1 MMPMPQPAILFAEP
15 PGRLGEASP
24 RRRPIA
30 SGTWRTLL
38 RHQLGAVAA
47 GVVDFGT
54 MIGCVEVL
62 KLSPV
67 WGTAIGATL
76 GAVTNFG
83 LGRAWIF
90 QRHSGHAAPQ
100 AARYAVVSAAS
111 AGLNVLGEHLVHDL
125 AHVQYVL
132 ARGLVA
138 FAVSVLWNFPAQRR
152 FVFREPKVR

>member
-1 MMPMPQPAILFAEP
+1 MMPMPPPAILFAEP
-15 PGRLGEASP
+15 RDPLGEASP
-24 RRRPIA
+24 RDRPIA

-38 RHQLGAVAA
+38 RHQVGAVVA

-54 MIGCVEVL
+54 MIACVEGL

-76 GAVTNFG
+76 GGVTNFS
-83 LGRAWIF
+83 LGRTWIF
-90 QRHSGHAAPQ
+90 RRVSGHAGRQ
-100 AARYAVVSAAS
+100 ALRYAFVSAAS
-111 AGLNVLGEHLVHDL
+111 AGFNTLGEHLVHDL

-152 FVFREPKVR
+152 FVFHEPRFP